1 MQINNEKLSSPPV
14 IFCLYMLAA
23 CLCIL
28 AFRLIFP
35 GELSPL
41 PVFSRS
47 WGLIQGL
54 LGIIALFPALAFS
67 ALVVPFG
74 IAGEENKRP
83 GSSTHFFQRMTKP
96 LITAISAAVLY
107 ALLFFL
113 ILPLAQNYEENLRF
127 RGDIFHLAKERA
139 QAHRQAGEWIEA
151 SQFIGVC
158 DKMWAN
164 SPEISSLRTEV
175 NIRLGELRHK
185 GNEWTTGTDSARKM
199 NSASVSALPG
209 QGQPVD
215 AADAIAMG
223 ELALK
228 EGRLFDAHWLAT
240 LGERLA
246 RAGGLERT
254 KATQLAARAWNQIES
269 QQPNSIERS
278 VSSIY
283 RLKLSGYEAMVSGD
297 WIRAYYIFKELL
309 AQTPNDPDAEKFFA
323 ASEKGTKEVAFFIDE
338 MEITLGN
345 TLTNTLFSL
354 PGGSA
359 GQGRSVMRVASLSA
373 TPDCAYGTGIE
384 YMVFDFNAN
393 LLLSLQAPYVKFL
406 PITLN
411 DQPKVVVLMRTL
423 DRNDRS
429 KRWEPIW
436 NAENKTVYAPETAQI
451 TLDVDYE
458 TFLMLSEMRQG
469 IPSMYIDA
477 LFAASGIA
485 GEMGYIPEV
494 FEAEFLNRLGACLFF
509 LPMAVFSIV
518 IGWRLRAKTRSR
530 YFLVL
535 SLPVLPLVFNG
546 VTYLYRNI
554 FNNIGISLIYNLN
567 YSTAFGIFI
576 AILVVS
582 FLLSLIILAAQRD

>member
-1 MQINNEKLSSPPV
+1 MQINNEKISSPPV

-41 PVFSRS
+41 PVFSRN

-74 IAGEENKRP
+74 IVGEEGNRP
-83 GSSTHFFQRMTKP
+83 GSYQHFFQRMTKP

-139 QAHRQAGEWIEA
+139 QAHRQAGEWVEA

-158 DKMWAN
+158 DRMWAN
-164 SPEISSLRTEV
+164 SPELSSLRTEV
-175 NIRLGELRHK
+175 NIHLEELRHK
-185 GNEWTTGTDSARKM
+185 GNEWTTGTDSARNL

-223 ELALK
+223 EVALR

-240 LGERLA
+240 LGERLT

-297 WIRAYYIFKELL
+297 WIRAYYIFKDLI

-354 PGGSA
+354 PGSPGK
-359 GQGRSVMRVASLSA
+359 GRSVMRVASLSA
-373 TPDCAYGTGIE
+373 TPDFAYGTGVE
-384 YMVFDFNAN
+384 YMVFDSNAK

-411 DQPKVVVLMRTL
+411 DQQKVIILMRSL
-423 DRNDRS
+423 DRNDRT
-429 KRWEPIW
+429 KRWEPVW
-436 NAENKTVYAPETAQI
+436 AAENSTVYAPSTAQI

-458 TFLMLSEMRQG
+458 TFIMLSEMRQG

-494 FEAEFLNRLGACLFF
+494 FEAEFLNRLGSCLFF
-509 LPMAVFSIV
+509 LPMAVFSI
-518 IGWRLRAKTRSR
+518 ILGWRFRAKYRSR
-530 YFLVL
+530 YFLIL
-535 SLPVLPLVFNG
+535 SLPALPLVFNG

-554 FNNIGISLIYNLN
+554 FNSIGISLIYNLD

-582 FLLSLIILAAQRD
+582 FLLSLVVLAAQRE

>member
-1 MQINNEKLSSPPV
+1 MQVKSEKISSPPA

-28 AFRLIFP
+28 AFRLIIP
-35 GELSPL
+35 GEPSPL
-41 PVFSRS
+41 PIFSRN
-47 WGLIQGL
+47 WGLLQGL

-74 IAGEENKRP
+74 IAGEEGNRSVLSQP
-83 GSSTHFFQRMTKP
+83 FFQRMTKP
-96 LITAISAAVLY
+96 LITAISAAVVY

-139 QAHRQAGEWIEA
+139 QSHRQAQEWNEA
-151 SQFIGVC
+151 AQFIGIC
-158 DKMWAN
+158 DSIWAN
-164 SPEISSLRTEV
+164 SPEMSSMRTEV
-175 NIRLGELRHK
+175 EIRLDELRQK
-185 GNEWTTGTDSARKM
+185 ANEWTTGNESANKL

-209 QGQPVD
+209 QGQPLD
-215 AADAIAMG
+215 AAEAIAMG
-223 ELALK
+223 EFALSQ
-228 EGRLFDAHWLAT
+228 GRLFDAHWLAT

-246 RAGGLERT
+246 KAGSIEKT
-254 KATQLAARAWNQIES
+254 KATQLAARSWNQIQS
-269 QQPNSIERS
+269 QQPNSIEKS
-278 VSSIY
+278 VSSLY
-283 RLKLSGYEAMVSGD
+283 RLKQSGYQAMVSGD
-297 WIRAYYIFKELL
+297 WIQAYYIFKELL
-309 AQTPNDPDAEKFFA
+309 TMTPKDPDAEKFFA
-323 ASEKGTKEVAFFIDE
+323 ASEMGTREIAFFIDE

-354 PGGSA
+354 PASSGK
-359 GQGRSVMRVASLSA
+359 GRAVMRAASLSS
-373 TPDCAYGTGIE
+373 TPDYAYGTGIE
-384 YMVFDFNAN
+384 YMLFDNNAN
-393 LLLSLQAPYVKFL
+393 LLLDLQAPYVKIL

-411 DQPKVVVLMRTL
+411 AQHKVIVLMRAL
-423 DRNDRS
+423 DRHDRT
-429 KRWEPIW
+429 KRWEPKW
-436 NAENKTVYAPETAQI
+436 NAENNAVYLADTAQI

-469 IPSMYIDA
+469 LPSMYIDA

-509 LPMAVFSIV
+509 LPMAVFAIV
-518 IGWRLRAKTRSR
+518 IGWRFRSKYRSR
-530 YFLVL
+530 FLFML

-554 FNNIGISLIYNLN
+554 FNTIGISLIYNTG

-582 FLLSLIILAAQRD
+582 FLLSLITLAAQRE